1 MYIEPFSRENVAP
14 NDFIEMIKEKYLS
27 EEFESGD
34 CVCRYSYNFISL
46 KWIYCERKRRTFSYF
61 FLNKYK
67 GLMLKRQDGLEAT
80 FSSFDDN
87 KYWIIN

>member
-27 EEFESGD
+27 EEFESGE

-46 KWIYCERKRRTFSYF
+46 KWIYCERNRRTFSYF
-61 FLNKYK
+61 LLNKYK